1 MMLTES
7 TRSSLD
13 AQLAARQFDKV
24 ASILERALKAS
35 PKETSAS
42 MRTAFWEAVSRKGV
56 GGEDHGRYRDW
67 ERHEFHKGS

>member
-42 MRTAFWEAVSRKGV
+42 MRTAFWDAISRKETGNSDN
-56 GGEDHGRYRDW
+56 EKYREW
-67 ERHEFHKGS
+67 QRHVQEGD

>member
-42 MRTAFWEAVSRKGV
+42 MRTAFWDAISRKETGNSDN
-56 GGEDHGRYRDW
+56 GKYREW
-67 ERHEFHKGS
+67 QRHVQERD

>member
-13 AQLAARQFDKV
+13 AQLAAKQYDKV

-42 MRTAFWEAVSRKGV
+42 MRTAFWDAVSRKEV
-56 GGEDHGRYRDW
+56 GGSDNERYRDW
-67 ERHEFHKGS
+67 ERHEIHKRS